1 MQGVQLLTSLL
12 LPPASLFIAFVAGV
26 LLLRNWPRTGK
37 SLMAI
42 SFVLLWLLSTPL
54 VSNALLGGLDDE
66 SAEARPDF
74 SRAQAI
80 VVLSAGRYI
89 QSRDFGAGGKDMV
102 DGFTLERLRH
112 GAVVYRETRLPVAV
126 TGGPAE
132 SGGESMARLMAR
144 ALRDFNVPATWL
156 EEAARTTGENAAYTA
171 RLLEPAKVRTIVL
184 VTHGWHMPRARR
196 AFERAGF
203 NVIPA
208 ATGLHHRIPLA
219 PGQFRPGAAA
229 LRDSELFVH
238 EAIGLAWYRI
248 RAAGQ

>member
-1 MQGVQLLTSLL
+1 MQLLTSLL
-12 LPPASLFIAFVAGV
+12 LPPASLFIAFVGGV
-26 LLLRNWPRTGK
+26 LLLRHRPRTGK

-54 VSNALLGGLDDE
+54 VSNALLGELDDE
-66 SAEARPDF
+66 AADSRPDF
-74 SRAQAI
+74 ARAQAI
-80 VVLSAGRYI
+80 VVLSGGRHG

-102 DGFTLERLRH
+102 DGFTLERLRQ

-126 TGGPAE
+126 TGGPPA
-132 SGGESMARLMAR
+132 SGGESMAKLMAR
-144 ALRDFNVPATWL
+144 ALRDFNVPVTWQ
-156 EEAARTTGENAAYTA
+156 EEAARDTGENAAYTA
-171 RLLEPAKVRTIVL
+171 RLLEPAKVRTIIL

-203 NVIPA
+203 GVIPV
-208 ATGLHHRIPLA
+208 ATGLHHRVPLTPA
-219 PGQFRPGAAA
+219 QFRPGAAA

-248 RAAGQ
+248 RGAGQ